1 MVEKNTDSHIVQRFD
16 RELERV
22 RSDVLAMGGMVEQQ
36 LADALRAME
45 ECNAELAEATATN
58 DYKVNRM
65 EVQIDEAVT
74 RILALRQPTASDL
87 RLVLTV
93 SKIIADLERIG
104 DEAERIAL
112 FVARITRSGC
122 NRRHYTEL
130 QHMGQLVK
138 EMLHRALDAF
148 ARMDAKEALQVAR
161 MDENIDAEYE
171 ANMRQTMTYMME
183 DPRAIPAFLDAA
195 WCSRALE
202 RMGDRSRNICEYVIY
217 LVKGKDVRHITLD
230 QMEELV
236 R

>member
-1 MVEKNTDSHIVQRFD
+1 MVENLGDAHIVQRFD
-16 RELERV
+16 KELEGV
-22 RSDVLAMGGMVEQQ
+22 RGDVLAMGGMVEQQ
-36 LADALRAME
+36 LVDVLRAMDK
-45 ECNAELAEATATN
+45 CDADLAEVTASN
-58 DYKVNRM
+58 DYKINSM
-65 EVQIDEAVT
+65 EVQIDESVM

-93 SKIIADLERIG
+93 AKVIADLERIG

-112 FVARITRSGC
+112 FVARIARAGC

-138 EMLHRALDAF
+138 AMLHGALDTF
-148 ARMDAKEALQVAR
+148 ARMDALAALEVAR
-161 MDENIDAEYE
+161 MDEQIDAEYE
-171 ANMRQTMTYMME
+171 ASMRQTMTYMME
-183 DPRAIPAFLDAA
+183 DPRTIPEFLDIA
-195 WCSRALE
+195 WCARALE

-217 LVKGKDVRHITLD
+217 LVKGKDVRHVTLA